1 MAQPPAPVIA
11 PVSGTPEQRLQ
22 QLADAISRKQD
33 RTTEPVYASVM
44 LLAPNGAAW
53 RLSVDNTG
61 ALSTSVVTR

>member
-1 MAQPPAPVIA
+1 MAQPPAPLIA
-11 PVSGTPEQRLQ
+11 PVSGTTEQRLQ

-33 RTTEPVYASVM
+33 RASEPVYASVL

-61 ALSTSVVTR
+61 ALSTAAVPR

>member
-11 PVSGTPEQRLQ
+11 PISGTIEQRLQ

-33 RTTEPVYASVM
+33 RASEPVYASVL

-61 ALSTSVVTR
+61 VLSTAAVPR